1 MMKKLR
7 FGILGAG
14 EIAVTRT
21 IPAMLECEY
30 AVPAAVMNTKIEK
43 ARNTCEKFGIPA
55 AYDSVDSL
63 LADESIDAVYIAS
76 PVYLHTALTKKAADY
91 GKHVL
96 CEKPLGMNTEDALS
110 AVEYCRE
117 KGVLLSVGLMMR
129 YGTHIRNV
137 KRIISEGGIGQV
149 VSGNAR
155 FSCWTPDRPGHW
167 LHQIEKAGGGPV
179 MDMGF
184 HLIDIMQYITGM
196 KVTAVTAMQ
205 ERITFSGDDYT
216 VDDSSTLIMRM
227 QNGAQFV
234 VQTNFNIPD
243 TAAKWR
249 LDFYGTKGRLLGDMI
264 VAQED
269 GGILNAITLSDT
281 DDMFLQP
288 EAGFGPGKNIEGD
301 FGNMYRSEIDS
312 FSLSILNG
320 TPVEVDPMEAVQ
332 VQRIIDAA
340 YRSSREGITV
350 SVPFA

>member
-1 MMKKLR
+1 MNKLR

-43 ARNTCEKFGIPA
+43 ARKTCEKFGIPD
-55 AYDSVDSL
+55 AYDSVEKL

-96 CEKPLGMNTEDALS
+96 CEKPLGMNTEDALG

-129 YGTHIRNV
+129 YGTHVRNV
-137 KRIISEGGIGQV
+137 KKIISDGGIGQV
-149 VSGNAR
+149 VSGNGR
-155 FSCWTPDRPGHW
+155 FSCWVPHTPGRWIHDA
-167 LHQIEKAGGGPV
+167 EKAGGGPV

-184 HLIDIMQYITGM
+184 HLIDLMQYITGM

-205 ERITFSGDDYT
+205 ERITFSGNDYT
-216 VDDSSTLIMRM
+216 VDDSSTLLLRM
-227 QNGAQFV
+227 ENGAQFV
-234 VQTNFNIPD
+234 IQTNFNIPD

-249 LDFYGTKGRLLGDMI
+249 IDFYGTRGRLLGDMI

-269 GGILNAITLSDT
+269 GGILNTITLSET
-281 DDMFLQP
+281 DNMFLAP
-288 EAGFGPGKNIEGD
+288 EAGFGIGKNVEGS
-301 FGNMYRSEIDS
+301 FGNMYRAEIDS
-312 FSLSILNG
+312 FCRSILNG
-320 TPVEVDPMEAVQ
+320 TPVEVDPMDAVQ
-332 VQRIIDAA
+332 VQKVIDAA

-350 SVPFA
+350 SLSDK

>member
-1 MMKKLR
+1 MKKLR
-7 FGILGAG
+7 FGIIGAG

-30 AVPAAVMNTKIEK
+30 AVPAAVMNTGIEK
-43 ARNTCEKFGIPA
+43 ARKICERFGIPD
-55 AYDSVDSL
+55 AYDSVDAL
-63 LADESIDAVYIAS
+63 LADSTIDAVYIAS
-76 PVYLHTALTKKAADY
+76 PVYLHTALTKKAADC

-96 CEKPLGMNTEDALS
+96 CEKPLGMDTEDALS
-110 AVEYCRE
+110 AVGYCRE

-137 KRIISEGGIGQV
+137 KKIISEGGIGQV
-149 VSGNAR
+149 VSGNGR
-155 FSCWTPDRPGHW
+155 FSCWTPYTPGRW
-167 LHQIEKAGGGPV
+167 LHNAEKAGGGPV

-184 HLIDIMQYITGM
+184 HLIDLMQYVTGM

-205 ERITFSGDDYT
+205 ERITFSGEDYT
-216 VDDSSTLIMRM
+216 VDDSSTLILRM
-227 QNGAQFV
+227 ENGAQFV

-249 LDFYGTKGRLLGDMI
+249 IDFYGTGGRLLGDMI

-281 DDMFLQP
+281 DDLFIQP
-288 EAGFGPGKNIEGD
+288 EAGYGIGKNIEGS

-312 FSLSILNG
+312 FSLSVING
-320 TPVEVDPMEAVQ
+320 TPAEVDPMDAVQ

-350 SVPFA
+350 PVPYV

>member
-1 MMKKLR
+1 MRKLR
-7 FGILGAG
+7 FGIIGAG
-14 EIAVTRT
+14 EIAVSRT

-30 AVPAAVMNTKIEK
+30 AVPVAVMNTKMEK
-43 ARNTCEKFGIPA
+43 AQSICERFGIPA
-55 AYDSVDSL
+55 AYDSVDAL

-76 PVYLHTALTKKAADY
+76 PVYLHTALTKNAADR

-96 CEKPLGMNTEDALS
+96 CEKPLGMNTEDALG

-129 YGTHIRNV
+129 YGTHVRNV

-149 VSGNAR
+149 VSGNGR
-155 FSCWTPDRPGHW
+155 FSCWTPHTPGRW
-167 LHQIEKAGGGPV
+167 LHNAEKAGGGPV

-184 HLIDIMQYITGM
+184 HLIDLMQYITGM
-196 KVTAVTAMQ
+196 RVTAVTAMQ
-205 ERITFSGDDYT
+205 ERITFSGEDYT
-216 VDDSSTLIMRM
+216 VDDSSTLILRM
-227 QNGAQFV
+227 DNGAQFV

-269 GGILNAITLSDT
+269 GGILNAITLT
-281 DDMFLQP
+281 EADDLFVQP
-288 EAGFGPGKNIEGD
+288 EAGFGIGKNIEGD
-301 FGNMYRSEIDS
+301 FGNMYRAEIDS
-312 FSLSILNG
+312 FSRSIQNG
-320 TPVEVDPMEAVQ
+320 TPVEVDPMDAVQ

-350 SVPFA
+350 PVL